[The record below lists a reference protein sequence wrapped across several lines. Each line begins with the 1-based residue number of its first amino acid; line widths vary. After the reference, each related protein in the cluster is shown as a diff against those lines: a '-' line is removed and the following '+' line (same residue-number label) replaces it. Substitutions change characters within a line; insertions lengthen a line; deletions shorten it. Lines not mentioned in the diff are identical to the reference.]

1 LSATAAADLRWE
13 AALVLPEADDA
24 AAAEMQEEMMML
36 IPNQTNRL
44 SRRNDTSGFLP
55 LMVIVVIVLPVWK
68 WLDVFAKTLSDLQR
82 TDVDVGKQIFPLS

>member
-1 LSATAAADLRWE
+1 
-13 AALVLPEADDA
+13 
-24 AAAEMQEEMMML
+24 ML

-68 WLDVFAKTLSDLQR
+68 WFGVFAKMLSDLQR
-82 TDVDVGKQIFPLS
+82 TDVAVGKRIFPCCPDDDEINRDGLEVHFTRTFLLRIRKQNGLELPI